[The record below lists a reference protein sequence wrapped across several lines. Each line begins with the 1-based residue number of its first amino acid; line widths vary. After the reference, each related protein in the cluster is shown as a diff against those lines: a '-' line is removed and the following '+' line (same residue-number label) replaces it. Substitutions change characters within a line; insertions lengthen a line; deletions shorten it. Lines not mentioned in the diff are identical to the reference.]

1 MHSECPYV
9 STSTSFRPAQTN
21 TRTHAHTHTYMHAH
35 TSLAYINVLYM
46 YCLFPKAIKDC
57 THISHIEM
65 GCALN
70 FNHYFL
76 RITVHIHIANLHET
90 NALHI
95 YKSEKYFHT
104 VPVTYRISHFKQTI
118 LPNYFKNHSSQSM
131 KSYIHQGYPVSRFT
145 NQLKDT
151 YSTQKNIHMYVA
163 VVYANV

>member
-9 STSTSFRPAQTN
+9 TTSTLIQTCTN
-21 TRTHAHTHTYMHAH
+21 KHTDHAHTHKYMCAH

-46 YCLFPKAIKDC
+46 YCLFSKAIRDC

-70 FNHYFL
+70 FDHYFL

-104 VPVTYRISHFKQTI
+104 VPVTYRISHFVQTI
-118 LPNYFKNHSSQSM
+118 LPNYFKNYSSESM
-131 KSYIHQGYPVSRFT
+131 KSYIQQGSIR
-145 NQLKDT
+145 
-151 YSTQKNIHMYVA
+151 KNIRVCT
-163 VVYANV
+163 